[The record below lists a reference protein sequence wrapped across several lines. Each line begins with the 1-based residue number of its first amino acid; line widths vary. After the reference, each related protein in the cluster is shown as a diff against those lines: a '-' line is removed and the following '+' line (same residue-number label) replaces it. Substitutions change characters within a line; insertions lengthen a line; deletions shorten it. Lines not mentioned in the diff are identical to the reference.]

1 MLAAAAVRASSGS
14 IGTNTTTLY
23 IPDGPGVA
31 GCFRIP
37 ILLSS
42 GTRLIA
48 FGFHRWDSESPCG
61 DAGLKAIVTRTS
73 DDGGRSWGPARVI
86 YNDTMPSAF
95 PADDGISAGA
105 AVHDTASVK

>member
-1 MLAAAAVRASSGS
+1 MRASSGS

-95 PADDGISAGA
+95 PADDGVSAGA